1 MGASVFFAL
10 RDALKPV
17 SEQKILQFDSP
28 ATVERIR
35 MICDDQFSKNVSFK
49 NKNKDVV
56 RKNLRLETPQPKL
69 TVLGALRDDFYFR
82 KTSTASY
89 YCKIYLIN

>member
-35 MICDDQFSKNVSFK
+35 MICDDQFSKNVSLK
-49 NKNKDVV
+49 ITIKKLV
-56 RKNLRLETPQPKL
+56 RNNFRRETQPPKL
-69 TVLGALRDDFYFR
+69 TVLGVLKDDFYFQ